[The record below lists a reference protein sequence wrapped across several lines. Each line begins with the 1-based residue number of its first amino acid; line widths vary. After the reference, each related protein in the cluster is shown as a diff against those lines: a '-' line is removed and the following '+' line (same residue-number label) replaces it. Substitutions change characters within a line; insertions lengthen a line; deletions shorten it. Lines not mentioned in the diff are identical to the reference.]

1 MRTFLQATLCGAGLT
16 LGLLLGLLL
25 VMGCGATLKQ
35 RFPADPGGP
44 IMTTNIVGGVTN
56 IAPFDIGGLHE

>member
-16 LGLLLGLLL
+16 LGLLL

-56 IAPFDIGGLHE
+56 IAPFDIGGLR